1 MSGTRDEL
9 VRDAPG
15 GSPANVPDHICQYEP
30 ADAGGRTPP
39 ARVEVGGTR
48 IPVINQGIR
57 TEMRKDE
64 AMSITRHSEVYFPRR
79 WNGTDY
85 ARAVEA
91 LDPNAGNVYDR
102 ADIYLRHHVTDDL
115 VLAHRGFV
123 MGSGSGAE
131 GNIERRMT
139 VGDPGQLLS
148 AIPFGNEYTGDTSA
162 DRVVQDVIDELRAM
176 AVPTVFDS
184 IGFRERLRTPDG
196 EYVPP
201 LQFDRDARQQI
212 ASAREQIDNT
222 TFEEQFADNL
232 ASIIDDNAGELLDV
246 LGNATPPQTSAFVE
260 TVLDLNADVVSALAA
275 RVELGIAPGIIILK
289 GLARLSNF
297 NLGSKKT
304 FKRNEHTAADALAW
318 LEQQLDGI
326 FYFDAVENPLDEGGI
341 VLVYD
346 EVITDDF
353 EATHLDTADS
363 DRPTDGQVEVYRNN
377 ALSEIRPQNTLKVA
391 GRPATDGNY
400 AVVTA
405 GHVPLSERANL
416 PLAPPVQN
424 VDVVNPAVVARKA
437 KQMLREN
444 LQGES
449 LGQITTAPAPVL
461 TPFSVLTAYPACG
474 PNIEPGPPLEY
485 EVESLV
491 HHVSAKRPARGNR
504 RKHETQLRVSLPI
517 RLEDIDIANVSVE
530 QVQNPPSSSGNSWV
544 ERAIDAWPVNSNPF
558 F

>member
-91 LDPNAGNVYDR
+91 LDPNAQNIYDR

>member
-30 ADAGGRTPP
+30 DDAGGGTPP

-79 WNGTDY
+79 WNGTEY

-91 LDPNAGNVYDR
+91 LNPNAQNVYDR

-123 MGSGSGAE
+123 MGVGSGAE

-176 AVPTVFDS
+176 TVPTVFDS

-201 LQFDRDARQQI
+201 LKFDRNARQQI
-212 ASAREQIDNT
+212 ASAQEQIDNT

-232 ASIIDDNAGELLDV
+232 GSIIDNNAGELLDV

-275 RVELGIAPGIIILK
+275 RAELGIAPGIIILK

-326 FYFDAVENPLDEGGI
+326 FYFDAVENPLDDAGI

-353 EATHLDTADS
+353 EATHLNTEDS

-530 QVQNPPSSSGNSWV
+530 QVQNPPSSSGNRWV
-544 ERAIDAWPVNSNPF
+544 ERAIDAWPVNANPF